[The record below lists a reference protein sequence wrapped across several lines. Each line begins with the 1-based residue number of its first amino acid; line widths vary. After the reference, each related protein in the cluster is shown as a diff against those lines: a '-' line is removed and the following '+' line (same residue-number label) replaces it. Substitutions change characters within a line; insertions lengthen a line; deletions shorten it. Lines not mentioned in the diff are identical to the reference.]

1 MAFGTAAS
9 LGVSCGISMRA
20 GPISAAG
27 KPKSAAEV
35 IHTEDFKRAVLE
47 REGDVLVEVFS
58 PTCTA
63 CKALAPRLFAAL
75 QLARGSSDV
84 PPLSLVQIVSNWDI
98 DDNEQLPEQVDTPAT
113 PRLYLFPHNAKDG
126 APLQVPMLEQG
137 EEAQHPGL
145 PTVPELLA
153 FAAEHGGQAGL
164 THATAHTAAVA
175 EMQVRRINWMF
186 EMAAPVAFWVCS
198 TALEE
203 LAEADLPPG
212 LTEADRAAATAAFRD
227 LQATTNVLSELILG
241 GATHEDV
248 DAVCAADKF
257 DLDAVDGASGLLL
270 WANRCHFADPESEE
284 YIYAF
289 TSVAQLYGERM
300 LRGEAAVSDA
310 EAR

>member
-1 MAFGTAAS
+1 MFAS
-9 LGVSCGISMRA
+9 A
-20 GPISAAG
+20 
-27 KPKSAAEV
+27 
-35 IHTEDFKRAVLE
+35 
-47 REGDVLVEVFS
+47 
-58 PTCTA
+58 
-63 CKALAPRLFAAL
+63 
-75 QLARGSSDV
+75 Q
-84 PPLSLVQIVSNWDI
+84 
-98 DDNEQLPEQVDTPAT
+98 PAT

-248 DAVCAADKF
+248 DAVQAQFFAVMDGLMQVCAADKF